1 MNFSDLFL
9 VQCSFELFFNSFNF
23 KILINLK
30 SDKKGLSLLSDSI
43 MRFRHVESDE
53 IFDVHLP
60 RYSLYLML
68 DDYRYDWTHEIL
80 NEEES
85 KNTSGSMPE
94 KEGKDDDGMEETVA
108 AFQYYFEG
116 VGIMA
121 IGSIGVVI
129 NIVAL
134 YILFKKQVS
143 FFFTP
148 KLDFFICTYF

>member
-1 MNFSDLFL
+1 
-9 VQCSFELFFNSFNF
+9 
-23 KILINLK
+23 
-30 SDKKGLSLLSDSI
+30 
-43 MRFRHVESDE
+43 
-53 IFDVHLP
+53 
-60 RYSLYLML
+60 ML
-68 DDYRYDWTHEIL
+68 
-80 NEEES
+80 
-85 KNTSGSMPE
+85 E

-121 IGSIGVVI
+121 IGSVGVVI

-148 KLDFFICTYF
+148 KLDCFRLFYMWYLLNTYTLE